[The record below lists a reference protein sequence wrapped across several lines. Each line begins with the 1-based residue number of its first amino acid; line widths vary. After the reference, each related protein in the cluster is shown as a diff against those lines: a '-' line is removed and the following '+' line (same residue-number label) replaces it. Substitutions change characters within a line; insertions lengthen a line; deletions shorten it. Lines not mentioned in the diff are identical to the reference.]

1 MAFAD
6 HLTRLK
12 EDEFY
17 EFIVRIAD
25 LANFNDNTQQTYV
38 EEKKEIADL
47 NNDDDVEK
55 EPDDDLVQ
63 NTNQ

>member
-1 MAFAD
+1 M
-6 HLTRLK
+6 RLK

-25 LANFNDNTQQTYV
+25 LANFNDNTQQNYI

-47 NNDDDVEK
+47 NNDDDLEK
-55 EPDDDLVQ
+55 EPEDDLAL
-63 NTNQ
+63 NSNQ